1 VIDRSAAEKKI
12 KSIFS
17 KYKALAPTDTRL
29 IRKLK
34 DGKLYEL
41 FVLSEIVAELK
52 RRGCILKFK
61 GSSLQFKGAPG
72 HIKLA
77 DPHFEIATPHGPP
90 MWLFVDIEFATLGS
104 AKSGSSDLSGT
115 HELDIV
121 VVTAPNAIPAHWE
134 IALAVECKC
143 VATFEKKIIK
153 EALGVRRELS
163 LLMPEQ
169 PTILS
174 CAGATPYQKV
184 PADPPSEFILA
195 YIDAAG
201 DKYKASPRA
210 FGIELRHMEP

>member
-1 VIDRSAAEKKI
+1 MIDRAAAERKI

-17 KYKALAPTDTRL
+17 KYKSLKPTDTRL

-52 RRGCILKFK
+52 SRGCTLKFK

-72 HIKLA
+72 HIKPT
-77 DPHFEIATPHGPP
+77 DPHFEVTTPHQTP
-90 MWLFVDIEFATLGS
+90 MWLFVDIEFSTLGS
-104 AKSGSSDLSGT
+104 SKAGSVDLSGT

-121 VVTAPNAIPAHWE
+121 VVTALTPIPAHTD

-143 VATFEKKIIK
+143 IATFEKKIIK

-163 LLMPEQ
+163 LLVPEQ
-169 PTILS
+169 PTVLS
-174 CAGATPYQKV
+174 YTGASPHMKV

-201 DKYKASPRA
+201 DKYKASPRT
-210 FGIELRHMEP
+210 FGVELRHVEP